1 MAYEKQTWVT
11 GEVITKEKLNHME
24 DGIADAGTSSSQE
37 VIEICGDVK
46 GAIYMISSDAHF
58 ARINGGCGLDKPLIE
73 IINGKKIKSFY
84 ATVAY
89 YDAYS
94 QKDRIAE
101 SHYCQVYALTSK
113 QTINVVNFQYE
124 ENVKNATSLGVE
136 SYFSDNGLCNGNV
149 PINSGFKL
157 YAVCE

>member
-1 MAYEKQTWVT
+1 MAYEKQTWKT
-11 GEVITKEKLNHME
+11 GDLITESKLNHIE
-24 DGIADAGTSSSQE
+24 DGIANAGASSSQE
-37 VIEICGDVK
+37 VIEIYGDVK
-46 GAIYMISSDAHF
+46 GALSIISSDAHF
-58 ARINGGCGLDKPLIE
+58 ARVYGGCELDKPLTE
-73 IINGKKIKSFY
+73 IINGKKIKCFY

-101 SHYCQVYALTSK
+101 SHYCQVYTVIGK
-113 QTINVVNFQYE
+113 QNINVMNFQHE

-136 SYFSDNGLCNGNV
+136 SYFLDNGLCNGSH